1 MDRMIYLAMSAAQQ
15 MMNGQ
20 ALASHNLANAN
31 TVGFKADFEA
41 ARAMPVYGNGLPT
54 RAYAMLER
62 PGIDFA
68 PGTIETTGNDLD
80 IAVNGNGFIA
90 VQAPDGSEA
99 YTRAGDLQLNVNG
112 QLMTGAGRPVF
123 GNGGPI
129 SIRPVG
135 QEASTL
141 AQVDRIKL
149 VNPDVKQLRKGA
161 DGLFRLADNT
171 PAAPDATVRIT
182 RGALERSNVNS
193 VNEMVQLITNSR
205 QYDMAIKAMSTAQQI
220 DTAGAKLLTASN

>member
-1 MDRMIYLAMSAAQQ
+1 MDRMIYLAMSAAEQ

-62 PGIDFA
+62 PGVSFA
-68 PGTIETTGNDLD
+68 PGSIETTGNDLD
-80 IAVNGNGFIA
+80 VAVNGDGFIA
-90 VQAPDGSEA
+90 VLAPDGSEA
-99 YTRAGDLQLNVNG
+99 YSRAGDLQLSVNG
-112 QLMTGAGRPVF
+112 QLMTGAGRPVL

-129 SIRPVG
+129 ALPPAESVTIGVDGTISVRPVG

-149 VNPDVKQLRKGA
+149 APNLGEKTEFIFPQPLSA
-161 DGLFRLADNT
+161 ASTHPEWFSAMLPEFLQALADPEKARENWDES
-171 PAAPDATVRIT
+171 AQCC
-182 RGALERSNVNS
+182 ALIEELYR
-193 VNEMVQLITNSR
+193 
-205 QYDMAIKAMSTAQQI
+205 
-220 DTAGAKLLTASN
+220 